1 MNKTAK
7 KPVDAAKFH
16 KEYLAWKKESKGG
29 KKRYFLVNV
38 LGFSLICTAIFSIV
52 IYFADTFWWK
62 GELLWTNLL
71 LYIAAFFGIYTVMLF
86 VIYLFSWNKN
96 TKKFAAYEQALMT
109 LAERKLAEKK
119 VEEIAAASEE
129 TPCDETHS
137 SEEKE

>member
-1 MNKTAK
+1 MSKTTK

-16 KEYLAWKKESKGG
+16 KEYLAWKKESAGG

-38 LGFSLICTAIFSIV
+38 LGFSLICTAVFSVV
-52 IYFADTFWWK
+52 IYFAGTFWGK

-71 LYIAAFFGIYTVMLF
+71 LCIAAFFGIYTLMLF

-119 VEEIAAASEE
+119 VEEIAVASEE

>member
-29 KKRYFLVNV
+29 KTRYFLVNV

-52 IYFADTFWWK
+52 IYFASAFLGE

-86 VIYLFSWNKN
+86 AIYLFSWNKN

-119 VEEIAAASEE
+119 AEETAAVSEE
-129 TPCDETHS
+129 TPCDEAPS